1 MFECFLDCLHCVS
14 TGVEDTRDHPVMFP
28 IIFHEVPSCHLCIFG
43 KNRGQVSKDLQKD
56 LLFLLHKKHIRR
68 LSILRGVMT
77 LIMTLPLARQ
87 KLFNTV

>member
-43 KNRGQVSKDLQKD
+43 KNRGQVCKDLQKD
-56 LLFLLHKKHIRR
+56 LLFLLLLLKDHTRTEHFK
-68 LSILRGVMT
+68 RGDDT
-77 LIMTLPLARQ
+77 DNDPDIGQTE
-87 KLFNTV
+87 TI